1 MIELFHVS
9 DLHFNKKKGVKEF
22 LAQIKAKFKIEP
34 GENKYILVTGDIT
47 DDGKKKQYGLASAAL
62 MPFAGYVRAVP
73 GNHDYGNMGFI
84 YHEERAKYFDD
95 VFLKELKIKHKYFSK
110 APYCELLDDKNGS
123 KVLLIGLNSC
133 TQTEDPL
140 DIAVGEIGEKQL
152 LELEKTLNK
161 PEYAGIPKIVFL
173 HHIPHRRAKGIGM
186 SLRDYKKLMAI
197 VTGKVEALAFGHQG
211 NMEEVA
217 AQDIKK
223 LPEKAKD
230 KLISVKKMSI
240 PGSEMKLRSG
250 KAHDIRYY
258 LDANSSVQDKSCY
271 HIVVDKNV
279 VSAGIAKLDIK
290 I

>member
-9 DLHFNKKKGVKEF
+9 DLHFNKKTGAKDF
-22 LAQIKAKFKIEP
+22 LAQIKKNFNIESAS
-34 GENKYILVTGDIT
+34 NRYLLVTGDIT
-47 DDGKKKQYGLASAAL
+47 DDGKRKQYGPASAAL
-62 MPFAGYVRAVP
+62 MPFAGFVYAVP

-84 YHEERAKYFDD
+84 YHEKRAKYFDD
-95 VFLKELKIKHKYFSK
+95 VFLKGLKIKHKYFSK
-110 APYCELLDDKNGS
+110 MPFFELLDDKNGS
-123 KVLLIGLNSC
+123 KVLIIGLNSC

-211 NMEEVA
+211 NMEEVT

-223 LPEKAKD
+223 LPEKAQD
-230 KLISVKKMSI
+230 KFLSVKKMSI
-240 PGSEMKLRSG
+240 AGSEMKLRSG
-250 KAHDIRYY
+250 KAHGIRYY

-279 VSAGIAKLDIK
+279 VSAGIAKVS
-290 I
+290 